1 MYIHA
6 WLPFFNIIE
15 STCIVRRTYRK
26 ISRLYLLNITN
37 KLKNLSTD
45 FKYSFIIIFLPN
57 PTYYSFFTLRR
68 VLIMA

>member
-15 STCIVRRTYRK
+15 STCIVRRSYRK

-37 KLKNLSTD
+37 KLKNIPAD
-45 FKYSFIIIFLPN
+45 FKCSFTMKFLPN

-68 VLIMA
+68 VLIME